1 MFSKNIPKES
11 NVASFCFH
19 HYPCFFAYFSSSAKS
34 FKIKVGK
41 MSSLILIPHLGL
53 LLVLNRVIMERIF
66 WDRAQIL
73 LFLRLNNSK
82 SINREQSNPQNS
94 ELNLLGRICLVYLC
108 LFFLMSAIPPASSC
122 SQEKISWNEMNEWR
136 LNPLINE
143 WVSK

>member
-1 MFSKNIPKES
+1 MWP
-11 NVASFCFH
+11 H
-19 HYPCFFAYFSSSAKS
+19 FAFITIHVSLPIFLPQPGNRES

-82 SINREQSNPQNS
+82 CINREQSNPQNS
-94 ELNLLGRICLVYLC
+94 ELNPLGRICLVYLC

-143 WVSK
+143 